1 MRLHSWVNRLSSASI
16 QCTASK
22 RAASEPIPASRR
34 KVSPSS
40 LPSRSLRI
48 FPGPISFPI
57 FPPFLPP
64 TAKTLPF
71 LLSVSPFSC
80 LVLRENRGSP
90 LCRVFFAG
98 LFFVPALPSRLRLRS
113 RLFASLPAARP
124 VGSPFPRNPR
134 GSLRR
139 HPAAD
144 PAPRGSARRALR
156 GSFLPRGSAGGD
168 GDAENRGNAGSGECR
183 GERGGNA
190 EQFCGEEQ
198 RKTAGSA

>member
-1 MRLHSWVNRLSSASI
+1 MKSASM

-22 RAASEPIPASRR
+22 RVASEPIPVSKR

-40 LPSRSLRI
+40 LPFRSLRI

-57 FPPFLPP
+57 FPPSLPP

-71 LLSVSPFSC
+71 LLFLTFFYC
-80 LVLRENRGSP
+80 LVLRENRGYP

-124 VGSPFPRNPR
+124 VGSPVPRDSR

-139 HPAAD
+139 HPAAHPD
-144 PAPRGSARRALR
+144 PRGSALRALR

-168 GDAENRGNAGSGECR
+168 GDAENRGNAGSGDGR

-190 EQFCGEEQ
+190 EQFCGEKQ
-198 RKTAGSA
+198 RKTAGSS